1 MDNMNRTWINK
12 HVCIKFVDTHQENEE
27 DVEETLE
34 GGEGRSGDIGST
46 NGGRIVKRKKTDSI
60 WQVGGEE
67 D

>member
-1 MDNMNRTWINK
+1 M
-12 HVCIKFVDTHQENEE
+12 DTHQENEE

-46 NGGRIVKRKKTDSI
+46 NGGRIVKRKKADSI